1 MCLTSP
7 ARQDFKLRPTKLM
20 CATNFGLYSYCKNL
34 LTDNLTKTRY
44 IVVMFDQPLNE
55 VLH

>member
-34 LTDNLTKTRY
+34 LTDNLAKTPY

>member
-1 MCLTSP
+1 
-7 ARQDFKLRPTKLM
+7 M